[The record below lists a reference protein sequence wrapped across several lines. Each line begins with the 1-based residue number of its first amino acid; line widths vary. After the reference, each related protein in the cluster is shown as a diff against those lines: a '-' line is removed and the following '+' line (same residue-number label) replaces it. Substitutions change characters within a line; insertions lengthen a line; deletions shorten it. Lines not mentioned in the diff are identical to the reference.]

1 MEELSLKT
9 FIFYGF
15 ALITIASAFAV
26 VSVRNIVH
34 AAFALMVTLFGVAG
48 LYVFLQ
54 ADFLAATQ
62 VIVYVGGILVLILFG
77 VMMTSGRLEMR
88 IHIQRGQL
96 LLGGGISLALLML
109 LLTVIANTP
118 KWENLTDDGT
128 QLPPTTERIG
138 ELILD
143 GKFLLPFEVASV
155 LLLVALIGAALIS
168 RKEIRD

>member
-1 MEELSLKT
+1 MEFTLT
-9 FIFYGF
+9 NTIFYSF
-15 ALITIASAFAV
+15 ALLTVGSALLV
-26 VSVRNIVH
+26 VTVRNIVH
-34 AAFALMVTLFGVAG
+34 AAFSLMVTLFGVAG

-88 IHIQRGQL
+88 IHIERGQL
-96 LLGGGISLALLML
+96 LLGGVVALALLML

-118 KWENLTDDGT
+118 VWKNLTDDGT
-128 QLPPTTERIG
+128 ELPPTTERIG
-138 ELILD
+138 ELILN
-143 GKFLLPFEVASV
+143 GPFLLPFEVVSV

-168 RKEIRD
+168 RKEVRD

>member
-1 MEELSLKT
+1 MELTLT
-9 FIFYGF
+9 NLIFYGF
-15 ALITIASAFAV
+15 ALTTVGSALLV
-26 VSVRNIVH
+26 VTVRNIVH
-34 AAFALMVTLFGVAG
+34 AAFSLMVTLFGVAG

-88 IHIQRGQL
+88 IHIERGQL
-96 LLGGGISLALLML
+96 LLGGVVALALLML

-118 KWENLTDDGT
+118 VWKNLTDDGT
-128 QLPPTTERIG
+128 ELPPTTQKIG
-138 ELILD
+138 ELILN
-143 GKFLLPFEVASV
+143 GPFLLPFEVVSV

-168 RKEIRD
+168 RKEVRE

>member
-1 MEELSLKT
+1 MEFTLKT

-15 ALITIASAFAV
+15 ALLTIGSALAV
-26 VSVRNIVH
+26 VTLRNIVH
-34 AAFALMVTLFGVAG
+34 TAFALMVTLFGVAG

-88 IHIQRGQL
+88 IHIERGQL
-96 LLGGGISLALLML
+96 LLGAGISIALLML
-109 LLTVIANTP
+109 LLTVIANMP
-118 KWENLTDDGT
+118 VWKNLTDDGRS
-128 QLPPTTERIG
+128 LEPTTEQIG
-138 ELILD
+138 TMILQE
-143 GKFLLPFEVASV
+143 KFLLPFEVVSV

-168 RKEIRD
+168 RKEVRD

>member
-1 MEELSLKT
+1 MEFTLKT

-15 ALITIASAFAV
+15 ALTTIASALV
-26 VSVRNIVH
+26 VVTVRNIVH
-34 AAFALMVTLFGVAG
+34 AAFSLMVTLFGVAG

-88 IHIQRGQL
+88 IHIERGQL
-96 LLGGGISLALLML
+96 LLGGAVALALLMM

-118 KWENLTDDGT
+118 VWKNLTDDGT
-128 QLPPTTERIG
+128 ELPPTTERIG
-138 ELILD
+138 ELILN
-143 GKFLLPFEVASV
+143 GPFLLPFEVVSV
-155 LLLVALIGAALIS
+155 LLLVALIGATLIS
-168 RKEIRD
+168 RKEVRDE